1 MLLILARSYWRAR
14 HASHASEPPN
24 KRMKPTK
31 RSELAG
37 WPALTRL
44 RRAIFVESRF
54 AAYPQCWADSGVDR
68 G

>member
-1 MLLILARSYWRAR
+1 MMAG
-14 HASHASEPPN
+14 EVPPN
-24 KRMKPTK
+24 KRMHLTK
-31 RSELAG
+31 RDLLAG
-37 WPALTRL
+37 WPALASL